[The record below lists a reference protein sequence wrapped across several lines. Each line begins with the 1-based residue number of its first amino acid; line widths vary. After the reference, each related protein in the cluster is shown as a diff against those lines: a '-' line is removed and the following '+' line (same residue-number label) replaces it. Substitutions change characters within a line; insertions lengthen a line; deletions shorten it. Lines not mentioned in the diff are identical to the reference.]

1 MSGNKKP
8 ILPPT
13 YFFVSLL
20 IQAGLHFALPLTRI
34 IPYPWTLVGLLP
46 VVLGLIV
53 SVHGSRLFE
62 QLGTTIKPFQ
72 EPSRLV
78 VEGAFRY
85 SRNPMYLAMVA
96 ILDGVA
102 ILLGSLS
109 PWIVVIAF
117 PFVITRRFIL
127 AEEALLSEMFGAQ
140 YEAYRR
146 TVRRWI

>member
-1 MSGNKKP
+1 MSGQNKP

-20 IQAGLHFALPLTRI
+20 IEAGLHFGLPLTRI
-34 IPYPWTLVGLLP
+34 LAYPWTLVGLLP
-46 VVLGLIV
+46 VALGLIV
-53 SVHGSRLFE
+53 SVHGSKLFE

-96 ILDGVA
+96 ILAGVA
-102 ILLGSLS
+102 IVLGSLS
-109 PWIVVIAF
+109 PWIVVISF
-117 PFVITRRFIL
+117 PIVITRRFIL
-127 AEEALLSEMFGAQ
+127 AEEAMLSETFGGQ